1 MIAVACGL
9 LWLGIVV
16 AAEAPAEAL
25 RLTAECEVQF
35 TSIELGRQVLT
46 TDDAFTAQLSQFDL
60 QCRLKIDKDMTLTD
74 WKQFAAQHVRA
85 WLPDE
90 IAAVSQSIGRLKK
103 RLTVF
108 RLPLPLVI
116 QLVRTTGDEESNA
129 AYTRSAAIV
138 LPTKVMSYDE
148 TKLDRLL
155 LHELF
160 HLVSRHDGAV
170 RAKLYKIIGFELCEP
185 IELPASLAPRRIT
198 NPDAPLIDC
207 TIALTAKNGKQLTG
221 APVLYA
227 STKQYDAKKGATLFQ
242 SLLFRLLVVEQR
254 GGRWQPALVKGQ
266 PVVINP
272 REEPEFLD
280 KIGKNTDY
288 IIHPDEILADNFVR
302 LVMKDADIPSPQII
316 DQMRSVL
323 TPR

>member
-1 MIAVACGL
+1 MTAVMSGL
-9 LWLGIVV
+9 LVV
-16 AAEAPAEAL
+16 FSLVSETPADAL
-25 RLTAECEVQF
+25 RLTSECEVGFATAEQ
-35 TSIELGRQVLT
+35 GRQILT
-46 TDDAFTAQLSQFDL
+46 TDDVFTAQLSRFDL
-60 QCRLKIDKDMTLTD
+60 QCRLKTDKEVTLAD
-74 WKQFAAQHVRA
+74 WKQFVAKHAREWQPA
-85 WLPDE
+85 E
-90 IAAVSQSIGRLKK
+90 IALVSSSVERLKK
-103 RLTVF
+103 RLAGF
-108 RLPLPLVI
+108 RLPLPPAI
-116 QLVRTTGDEESNA
+116 QIVRTTGDEESNA

-138 LPTKVMSYDE
+138 LPAKVMDYDE

-160 HLVSRHDGAV
+160 HIISRHDGAV
-170 RAKLYKIIGFELCEP
+170 RAKLYAIIGFEICGP
-185 IELPASLAPRRIT
+185 IELPPSLAPRRIT

-207 TIALTAKNGKQLTG
+207 TISLTAKSGKKVIG

-227 STKQYDAKKGATLFQ
+227 ATKQYDAKKAPTLFQ

-254 GGRWQPALVKGQ
+254 NNRWQPVLVRGE

-280 KIGKNTDY
+280 KIGKNTNY

-302 LVMKDADIPSPQII
+302 LVMNDANLPSPQII
-316 DQMRSVL
+316 DQMRRVL